1 MHKLGSIRFPYRRL
15 TALFVLLCTLSI
27 LAAALAPANGAA
39 AMYLVTDDGYIQL
52 QRQNA
57 AQSIAVSAAVIGT
70 GEDVRLTAGQGVDI
84 VRSDSVLSLTAQD
97 ETVLSLLDRMD
108 VPVGPMDMIAVD
120 LSGRRA
126 RITVSSELIF
136 YEKVSAVAAH
146 SEVTVSDPFLAEGEE
161 VLELQGHDGV
171 RTEVYEVVCHRGEVS
186 SRQLVDVLEEDVVDT
201 VVRVG
206 VSQDTPVTDIR
217 AGAAGG
223 GVLVLEDGTEIP
235 YTEARAMRA
244 TAYSAEERGV
254 GNITSTGTRVRVG
267 TVAVDPKVIPYG
279 TKMFIVTNDGQYIYG
294 FGVAEDCGGA
304 IKNDLIDLYFNTVNE
319 CRRFGRRSCTVYILE
334 D

>member
-1 MHKLGSIRFPYRRL
+1 MRKLGSIRFPYRRL
-15 TALFVLLCTLSI
+15 AAIFVLLCTLSI
-27 LAAALAPANGAA
+27 LAAGLAPADTAA
-39 AMYLVTDDGYIQL
+39 AMYLVTDTGYLSL
-52 QRQNA
+52 QRENA
-57 AQSIAVSAAVIGT
+57 AQSQAASAAVIGT

-84 VRSDSVLSLTAQD
+84 VRPDSVLSLTAQD

-108 VPVGPMDMIAVD
+108 IPVGPMDMIAVD

-126 RITVSSELIF
+126 RVTVSSELIF
-136 YEKVSAVAAH
+136 YEKVTSAAAH
-146 SEVTVSDPFLAEGEE
+146 SVVTVSDP
-161 VLELQGHDGV
+161 
-171 RTEVYEVVCHRGEVS
+171 
-186 SRQLVDVLEEDVVDT
+186 

-206 VSQDTPVTDIR
+206 VRQDTPVTDIR
-217 AGAAGG
+217 ASADGG

-244 TAYSAEERGV
+244 TAYSAQEKGV
-254 GNITSTGTRVRVG
+254 GNWTATGTHVRVG

-279 TKMFIVTNDGQYIYG
+279 TRMFIVTNDGQYIYG

-304 IKNDLIDLYFNTVNE
+304 IKNDLIDLYFNTVSE
-319 CRRFGRRSCTVYILE
+319 CYRFGRRSCTVYILE